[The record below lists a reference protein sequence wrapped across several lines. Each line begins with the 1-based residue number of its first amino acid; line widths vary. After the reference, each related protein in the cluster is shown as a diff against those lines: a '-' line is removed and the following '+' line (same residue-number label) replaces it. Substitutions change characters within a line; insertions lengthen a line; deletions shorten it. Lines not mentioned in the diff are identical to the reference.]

1 MNNSSRKRPHVLG
14 ICAILLATAA
24 LAGCKKKGEEAPEPS
39 AAVQAEHPTVGP
51 ISEEIAADA
60 VLAPLAQAAIVPR
73 ISAPIKA
80 EFVQRGSRVHKGEML
95 VTLEDRDLRGA
106 ALDLQGGL
114 TQAQAAYATATQ
126 ATIPEDV
133 QKAQLDVD
141 QAKANFDVA
150 KRTAEERKRLLEQ
163 GAIAGRDMDTAV
175 AAAGSGAGCLRYRG
189 ETSG

>member
-1 MNNSSRKRPHVLG
+1 MSDCYRGRPPVAPFCLL
-14 ICAILLATAA
+14 LLAGVA
-24 LAGCKKKGEEAPEPS
+24 LAGCKKTAEEAPEPTV
-39 AAVQAEHPTVGP
+39 AVQAEHPTVGP

-60 VLAPLAQAAIVPR
+60 VLAPLLQAAIVPR

-80 EFVQRGSRVHKGEML
+80 EFVQRGSHVHKGEVL

-141 QAKANFDVA
+141 QAK
-150 KRTAEERKRLLEQ
+150 E
-163 GAIAGRDMDTAV
+163 
-175 AAAGSGAGCLRYRG
+175 
-189 ETSG
+189 